1 MDMLEALESADAQGR
16 GRAGGWQVADNA
28 EWPHCRDIWPNPCLW
43 HWRDCAN
50 VASTFLMV
58 AICMHSPLDGLGLRQ
73 LYTCYGNLPAVPA
86 SRRQGDWRAVFT
98 GPWWLRL
105 SAAPAIAL
113 SGMPGWFGKRFA
125 TPETAVNLLRSAEGL
140 REVLSMR
147 CEEQPSWHDGRTC
160 SVLLY
165 GRKARLPWR
174 WVRDE
179 LRQLDEQHWLCMTY
193 VDLPLLRALG
203 CPFMLVRDNAASN
216 AG

>member
-1 MDMLEALESADAQGR
+1 
-16 GRAGGWQVADNA
+16 
-28 EWPHCRDIWPNPCLW
+28 
-43 HWRDCAN
+43 
-50 VASTFLMV
+50 MV
-58 AICMHSPLDGLGLRQ
+58 LICMSYPLHGLGLRQ
-73 LYTCYGNLPAVPA
+73 LYTSYGDLSAVPA
-86 SRRQGDWRAVFT
+86 ARRQGDWRAVFI

-105 SAAPAIAL
+105 LAAPAIAV

-125 TPETAVNLLRSAEGL
+125 NPESAVNLLRSAKGL

-147 CEEQPSWHDGRTC
+147 CEEQPSWNDGRPC
-160 SVLLY
+160 SVLVY
-165 GRKARLPWR
+165 ASKARMPWR

-203 CPFMLVRDNAASN
+203 CPFMLVRDDAASN